1 MNFFMDREVARFFVF
16 LNKTTKMPQ
25 PDNLGSFFAENKK
38 LVKEYLETRLEIY
51 RLQSLRLFAKSAG
64 YFAWILL
71 SLFLAFLFLLFGGMM
86 VAFWFSGLFH
96 SYVKG
101 FGMVALLIL
110 VVFILIALFRRVLFV
125 EPVIQSII
133 QKSTDENDEDNLNH

>member
-1 MNFFMDREVARFFVF
+1 MS
-16 LNKTTKMPQ
+16 PSQ
-25 PDNLGSFFAENKK
+25 PDNLGGFIAENKK
-38 LVKEYLETRLEIY
+38 LLKEYLETRLEIY

-71 SLFLAFLFLLFGGMM
+71 SLFLAFLFLFFGGMM
-86 VAFWFSGLFH
+86 VAFWFSNRLH

-101 FGMVALLIL
+101 FGMVALIIL
-110 VVFILIALFRRVLFV
+110 VIFILIALFRRILFV

-133 QKSTDENDEDNLNH
+133 QGSKEAADEDN